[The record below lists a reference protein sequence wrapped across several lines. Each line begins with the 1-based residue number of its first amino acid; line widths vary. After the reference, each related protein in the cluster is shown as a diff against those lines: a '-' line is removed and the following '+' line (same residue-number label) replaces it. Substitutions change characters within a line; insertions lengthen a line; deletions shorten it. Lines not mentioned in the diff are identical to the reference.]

1 MTARILTASQR
12 GFSLIELIIAI
23 MIIGASVVG
32 VLSMMNFLAARS
44 ADPMIQEQA
53 MLIGEAYLDEIL
65 LKPFLDPSA
74 GTANVCPAPETEGR
88 SYYDNVCDYNGLTDA
103 GAPDGDGP
111 RDQFGNPIAD
121 LGAYTVTVT
130 VEPKA
135 TNDAVTL
142 GPAGSQISNTGVLRV
157 LRVDVR
163 VQGPGTMALMLT
175 GYRTNYNCN
184 ATGDAACKPL

>member
-1 MTARILTASQR
+1 MTARTLAASQR

-74 GTANVCPAPETEGR
+74 GTANVCPAPEAEGR
-88 SYYDNVCDYNGLTDA
+88 SYYDNLCDYNGLTDV
-103 GAPDGDGP
+103 GA
-111 RDQFGNPIAD
+111 RDQFGNSIAD

-130 VEPKA
+130 VD
-135 TNDAVTL
+135 DAVTL
-142 GPAGSQISNTGVLRV
+142 GPAGSQISNSGVLRV

-184 ATGDAACKPL
+184 AAGDAACEPL

>member
-1 MTARILTASQR
+1 MTARILAASQR

-74 GTANVCPAPETEGR
+74 GTANVCPAPEAGGR
-88 SYYDNVCDYNGLTDA
+88 SSYDNVCDYNGLTDA
-103 GAPDGDGP
+103 GA
-111 RDQFGNPIAD
+111 RDQFGNSIAD

-142 GPAGSQISNTGVLRV
+142 GPADSQINNSGVLRV

>member
-23 MIIGASVVG
+23 VIIGASAVG

-74 GTANVCPAPETEGR
+74 GTANVCPAPEAGGR
-88 SYYDNVCDYNGLTDA
+88 SNYDNLCDYNGLTDV
-103 GAPDGDGP
+103 GA
-111 RDQFGNPIAD
+111 RDQFGNSIAD

-130 VEPKA
+130 V
-135 TNDAVTL
+135 TWDDTVTL
-142 GPAGSQISNTGVLRV
+142 GPADSQISNSGVLRV

-184 ATGDAACKPL
+184 ATGDAACKPLL